1 MILYNGFPPSYFI
14 YSFVILSL
22 SLYNKFMDKF
32 VIITAPRETI
42 NTIDDSSSSNDSD
55 SELQPP
61 KKVAKMSHYK
71 DNLTYSS
78 MKLIKT
84 RLRSRMGED
93 TLEHTMRI
101 CIEGPD
107 RLTNDMLEEI
117 VDHYKGLKNRRI
129 VL

>member
-61 KKVAKMSHYK
+61 KKVA
-71 DNLTYSS
+71 
-78 MKLIKT
+78 
-84 RLRSRMGED
+84 
-93 TLEHTMRI
+93 
-101 CIEGPD
+101 EGPD

>member
-1 MILYNGFPPSYFI
+1 MGSIVNPNRATFLFILINSGDISIAFPN
-14 YSFVILSL
+14 LSNL
-22 SLYNKFMDKF
+22 AAIVEVLP
-32 VIITAPRETI
+32 VTTATVERTF
-42 NTIDDSSSSNDSD
+42 
-55 SELQPP
+55 
-61 KKVAKMSHYK
+61 
-71 DNLTYSS
+71 SS